1 MKEEIVNTSYV
12 FIDKD
17 GNTIVGSTK
26 MYQEYLNGKRFYFP
40 SYVRIP
46 GTPYAQ
52 WEHVRR
58 RPKHI
63 IKRTSLVREETIL

>member
-1 MKEEIVNTSYV
+1 MKEEIVSISYI

-17 GNTIVGSTK
+17 GNTMTGSTK
-26 MYQEYLNGKRFYFP
+26 MYQEYLDGKRFYFP

-46 GTPYAQ
+46 GTPYTQ
-52 WEHVRR
+52 WERVRR

-63 IKRTSLVREETIL
+63 IKQTRLVREETIL